1 MKKKKSRLKINELST
16 GGKAALFLFFLIFC
30 TLCLVPFLFIV
41 SISLSTETDINAY
54 GFTLIPKHLT
64 FEAYKYLFKSSLGE
78 LAKVYGTTIF
88 VTVAG
93 TALGL
98 LIQAMAAWALSRNL
112 KYSSFF
118 SFFMYFASLFSG
130 GTVAWYLVCTQVLHI
145 QDTYFALILPYLVS
159 TWNIIMLRTFMKANI
174 PEEIVESVKI
184 DGGGDLLLFF
194 RFIIPLSAPGLATMA
209 LFLAIQYWNDW
220 YLPMMLINRANIVNL
235 QFYMQKVMNS
245 VQALIEFAQRE
256 GSKNVNLSSVEL
268 PQESMRMAI
277 CLVAMG
283 PILLAS
289 PFFQRFFIKGMTVGA
304 VKG

>member
-1 MKKKKSRLKINELST
+1 M
-16 GGKAALFLFFLIFC
+16 
-30 TLCLVPFLFIV
+30 
-41 SISLSTETDINAY
+41 
-54 GFTLIPKHLT
+54 
-64 FEAYKYLFKSSLGE
+64 
-78 LAKVYGTTIF
+78 
-88 VTVAG
+88 
-93 TALGL
+93 
-98 LIQAMAAWALSRNL
+98 
-112 KYSSFF
+112 
-118 SFFMYFASLFSG
+118 
-130 GTVAWYLVCTQVLHI
+130 
-145 QDTYFALILPYLVS
+145 
-159 TWNIIMLRTFMKANI
+159 
-174 PEEIVESVKI
+174 ESVKI

-194 RFIIPLSAPGLATMA
+194 KFIIPLSAPGLATMA